1 MVTKHGCSME
11 KVTFNMPADIKTKV
25 MTLKK
30 ELKISLSSIYNEA
43 IVNYLNKKEAERW
56 QQGVSM
62 ALEDKEYIALS
73 SELSGDSGDI
83 HEY

>member
-11 KVTFNMPADIKTKV
+11 KVTFNMPADIKIKV